1 MAFHHHHTTW
11 KHYW

>member
-1 MAFHHHHTTW
+1 MAFHHHTTW